1 MPQYMRGG
9 YTKYQDGGFSWS
21 EWSGKEGKKKL
32 QRMLIAK
39 KYLPEGSDDG
49 ILGKKTGAAV
59 RQFQKDNGLAPDGI
73 LGPKTI
79 KALQGSA
86 GDSSKMT
93 PKGVP
98 SGKSKTQS
106 KGSKEYT
113 PDELKNIKSFI
124 DKAAINSNRMFP
136 ETQVNP
142 TRDNTLVRSNNIL
155 RPWEVDDKVGAVS
168 ARRASQQ
175 SAPLSQVEPESQL
188 SPTRD
193 NTYVEPNNFL
203 QPWMGSTGPDIITPK
218 QKARTGVRR
227 GLNDN
232 YSKNRADIQRSRTK
246 DQAVDATRR
255 VNTNMAQM
263 RPAERN
269 YVNKAEE
276 MVNKQMKSKG
286 LTPKDN
292 PKMYKA
298 LLDELLSYTT
308 QMMKGGDLGSPSYSA
323 FSNYGGSHKNP
334 MAGAMSYS
342 DRAANYN
349 ASSIHGAYP
358 NVSGIGYPMRMG
370 GGYMPNNYM
379 FGGYAG
385 YPSNPG
391 YANYAAYR
399 RMQMGGG
406 MPAPGG
412 MPQGQ
417 PNPSSQRLQQ
427 MTGMEPMPPQGQPG
441 PEGAPMGSE
450 GAPQQAPQID
460 PQQLQ
465 QIAQAVAQGDERALQ
480 MLKQLPREVQQQVLQ
495 MVQQM
500 KAQGQQEAAQMM
512 YGGQMKKKKKKK
524 KSLKRTGS
532 MTHEKMLKQIMGK

>member
-9 YTKYQDGGFSWS
+9 YTKYQDGGNVDWGWYSS
-21 EWSGKEGKKKL
+21 KDGKKDL
-32 QRMLIAK
+32 QSMLKSLGYDVGPI
-39 KYLPEGSDDG
+39 DG
-49 ILGKKTGAAV
+49 KLGKKTGAAV
-59 RQFQKDNGLAPDGI
+59 KKFQEEMGLSPDGI
-73 LGPKTI
+73 LGVNTIGALVDRFSARSDGSENTQDAKTTSSKASQRESEI
-79 KALQGSA
+79 TPEMNTGSIPSIQGRIPSRSTSTFSKKAKDNTNTKRRAALQ
-86 GDSSKMT
+86 
-93 PKGVP
+93 
-98 SGKSKTQS
+98 
-106 KGSKEYT
+106 
-113 PDELKNIKSFI
+113 
-124 DKAAINSNRMFP
+124 
-136 ETQVNP
+136 
-142 TRDNTLVRSNNIL
+142 
-155 RPWEVDDKVGAVS
+155 EV
-168 ARRASQQ
+168 
-175 SAPLSQVEPESQL
+175 
-188 SPTRD
+188 
-193 NTYVEPNNFL
+193 
-203 QPWMGSTGPDIITPK
+203 
-218 QKARTGVRR
+218 
-227 GLNDN
+227 NDN
-232 YSKNRADIQRSRTK
+232 MPVAPYGYQKFLMDPNRPQFNLPRTSI
-246 DQAVDATRR
+246 DPSSIAGQMGASFRNALGNNQAF
-255 VNTNMAQM
+255 
-263 RPAERN
+263 EF
-269 YVNKAEE
+269 
-276 MVNKQMKSKG
+276 
-286 LTPKDN
+286 
-292 PKMYKA
+292 
-298 LLDELLSYTT
+298 LS
-308 QMMKGGDLGSPSYSA
+308 GGNLGSPSYSA
-323 FSNYGGSHKNP
+323 FSNYSGSHKNP

-391 YANYAAYR
+391 YANYAAYK

-406 MPAPGG
+406 MPTPGG

-441 PEGAPMGSE
+441 PEGAPMGPE
-450 GAPQQAPQID
+450 GAPQQAPQMD